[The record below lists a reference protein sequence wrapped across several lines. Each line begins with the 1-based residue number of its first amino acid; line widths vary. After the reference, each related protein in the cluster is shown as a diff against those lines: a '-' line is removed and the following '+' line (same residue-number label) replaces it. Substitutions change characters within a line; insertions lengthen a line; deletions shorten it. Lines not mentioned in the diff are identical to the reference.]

1 MTAKLHAHKKN
12 RVWLFVMSVFHDDMN
27 EIMIQLQ
34 ERIKKKQLAM
44 FNYNSK
50 QALLEILIDG
60 CQNF

>member
-1 MTAKLHAHKKN
+1 
-12 RVWLFVMSVFHDDMN
+12 MSVFHDDMN